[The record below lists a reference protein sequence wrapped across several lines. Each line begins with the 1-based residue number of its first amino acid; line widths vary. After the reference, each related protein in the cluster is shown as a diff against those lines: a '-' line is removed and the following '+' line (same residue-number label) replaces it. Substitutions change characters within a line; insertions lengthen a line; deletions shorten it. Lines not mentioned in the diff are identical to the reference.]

1 MTTEP
6 KRALCCTSV
15 GACCFWFA
23 TFLILCGIGLLL
35 RELFPVLQPHHT
47 ALLLGAA
54 GLACLINFAR
64 NRTFHCAI
72 TGPFLLLAAAY
83 MIAGRSA
90 GWEVGD
96 GILWAVILIVV
107 GAALLLERR
116 FAQ

>member
-1 MTTEP
+1 MTTDQ
-6 KRALCCTSV
+6 KRPLCCTPP
-15 GACCFWFA
+15 GGRRFWFA

-54 GLACLINFAR
+54 GLACLINSAW
-64 NRTFHCAI
+64 NRTFQCVI
-72 TGPFLLLAAAY
+72 IGPLLLLVAAY
-83 MIAGRSA
+83 LIISRST
-90 GWEVGD
+90 GWQVAD

-107 GAALLLERR
+107 GAALLLKQR